1 MRTVFRLVLLP
12 VALVLAL
19 AGCDGVDHSGPR
31 GPRSTLP
38 LPPAKL
44 PQWSPTI
51 EIPPPP

>member
-1 MRTVFRLVLLP
+1 MRTMLRLFLLP

-19 AGCDGVDHSGPR
+19 AGCNGVDHSGPS
-31 GPRSTLP
+31 GERSSLP
-38 LPPAKL
+38 LPTANM